1 MVSSAPLHDTNDPQE
16 TELRLPPLSSAL
28 PPFPCPTLP
37 KALRPPLPY
46 SRIITSI
53 FEYWLLSMPCVF
65 VFSFWGFFFTISHP
79 RYENQVFFSKL
90 TIVYQFG
97 RNERIESG
105 QTRLESKP
113 VHRGVFRVFL
123 TNAFFFS
130 KKGSLVSFRSVFV
143 LFFLNP
149 NFLDKSDIR

>member
-1 MVSSAPLHDTNDPQE
+1 MVLSAPLHDTNDPQE

-53 FEYWLLSMPCVF
+53 FEYWSLSMPCVF
-65 VFSFWGFFFTISHP
+65 VFSFWVFFSRFPIPGTRI
-79 RYENQVFFSKL
+79 RFFFSKL

-113 VHRGVFRVFL
+113 VHRGVFRVF
-123 TNAFFFS
+123 
-130 KKGSLVSFRSVFV
+130 
-143 LFFLNP
+143 
-149 NFLDKSDIR
+149 